1 MMPDASDFT
10 HQKKPVQFLLDTS
23 NTKAMPLMNRR
34 IFLAMALASSTG
46 LAPRVRAE
54 QWPLALEVA
63 VSSPWMANQVALTS
77 CNLLFLGLPR
87 YAREIPTPSIA
98 RREANG
104 SLQPFPGNAW
114 NAWKPGDDGRDA
126 FVYLNSLHVFSDDT
140 VWCVDQGSLNAAAFP
155 YVNETL
161 DRGAQKLIRLDPHSG
176 RVLDVLRFD
185 DTILPAGA
193 QLNDLRFHGSTM
205 YLTDSGLGGLIVHE
219 LSNGK
224 TLRRLSGYPQ
234 VKASSIEP
242 PAILAHVKGGEVFH
256 PPNSDLIEITADGK
270 WLFWAAPTGPLYRI
284 ETRLLRDAT
293 HRRATLHARR
303 TRLRNQLLRR
313 LRDGF
318 TGQHVLL
325 RNGDASHHRAFARRQ
340 ACGAGVASDVDPARW
355 LVHQPRSAA
364 VYPGETARRTAARA
378 SQRGRALRHLLDC
391 AARAFRRNIARRSSH
406 GKLDVCRTATRAQSV
421 HPRAD
426 LGQQFANPTMRR

>member
-1 MMPDASDFT
+1 M
-10 HQKKPVQFLLDTS
+10 
-23 NTKAMPLMNRR
+23 R
-34 IFLAMALASSTG
+34 
-46 LAPRVRAE
+46 
-54 QWPLALEVA
+54 
-63 VSSPWMANQVALTS
+63 SPWMANQVALTS

-293 HRRATLHARR
+293 LTDAQLSTHVEHVFEISFSGGCAMDSRGNMYFSETATHHITVLSPEGKRAVLASHPTLIRPDGSFISR
-303 TRLRNQLLRR
+303 DRR
-313 LRDGF
+313 LYIPVKQPVARPHGQANVAAPFVTYSIVLPELFDGISLGGPV
-318 TGQHVLL
+318 TG
-325 RNGDASHHRAFARRQ
+325 N
-340 ACGAGVASDVDPARW
+340 
-355 LVHQPRSAA
+355 
-364 VYPGETARRTAARA
+364 
-378 SQRGRALRHLLDC
+378 
-391 AARAFRRNIARRSSH
+391 
-406 GKLDVCRTATRAQSV
+406 
-421 HPRAD
+421 
-426 LGQQFANPTMRR
+426 